1 MSIEHEEEVVIEAIS
16 SPRSLYNYDKFVD
29 AKGVEFVIRYF
40 WKTRGGRMTQVS
52 HILLT
57 NIHNGNSKEI
67 KESTMKDF
75 VLRDILTYSGT
86 MTEAQYSTMER
97 DHLIDRV
104 GLITDSNQ

>member
-1 MSIEHEEEVVIEAIS
+1 MTIEHVEEVVSEAIS

-29 AKGVEFVIRYF
+29 AKGIEFVMRYF
-40 WKTRGGRMTQVS
+40 WRTHAGKMTEVS

-57 NIHNGNSKEI
+57 NIHNGNSKELS
-67 KESTMKDF
+67 EATMKEL
-75 VLRDILTYSGT
+75 VLREILTYSGT
-86 MTEAQYSTMER
+86 MTEAQYSAMER